1 MTGLDRGPG
10 VRFPPPTL
18 FVAGLGLGWLLEAR
32 VRRLEILDS
41 ASAARLGDLIGWTL
55 VALGLLL
62 AAWGALTFL
71 RHRTAII
78 PHNPASTIVVA
89 GPYRFTRNP
98 MYLGFTTAYLGGAFA
113 MNSWWAMMLL
123 PVVMILLDRL
133 VIQRE
138 ERYLT
143 AAFGEEY
150 IAYQRRVGRWF
161 G

>member
-1 MTGLDRGPG
+1 MTGTEVGPG

-18 FVAGLGLGWLLEAR
+18 FVVGLAVGWLLDAR
-32 VRRLEILDS
+32 VRRLAIAGSPSIAGILDF
-41 ASAARLGDLIGWTL
+41 AGLTL
-55 VALGLLL
+55 VALGLVL

-71 RHRTAII
+71 RHKTAII
-78 PHNPASTIVVA
+78 PHRPASTIVVA
-89 GPYRFTRNP
+89 GPYRLTRNP
-98 MYLGFTTAYLGGAFA
+98 MYLGFTTAYLGSALV
-113 MNSWWAMMLL
+113 MNTWWAMLLL
-123 PVVMILLDRL
+123 PLVLILLDRL

-150 IAYQRRVGRWF
+150 VAYQRRVGRWF

>member
-1 MTGLDRGPG
+1 M
-10 VRFPPPTL
+10 
-18 FVAGLGLGWLLEAR
+18 
-32 VRRLEILDS
+32 RRLPLVDS
-41 ASAARLGDLIGWTL
+41 ASAAQLLDVIGWML
-55 VALGLLL
+55 VALGALL

-71 RHRTAII
+71 RHKTAIL
-78 PHNPASTIVVA
+78 PHHPASAIVAA

-98 MYLGFTTAYLGGAFA
+98 MYLGFTMAYLGGSLTI
-113 MNSWWAMMLL
+113 NTWWAMMLL
-123 PVVMILLDRL
+123 PVVMLLLDRL

-150 IAYQRRVGRWF
+150 TAYQRRVGRWL